1 MLGPRELEVTRRGDG
16 TILMRSREALGA
28 YPRAMPDRLVHWA
41 MQHPERTFLAER
53 PADGHDWRRISYAE
67 TLHAVRALAQAVI
80 DQGASASRGVAILS
94 GNGIDHALIALACQ
108 YAGIAYAPISPPYA
122 LESATYER
130 LRACMWSFDPALV
143 FVDDADRFARALASD
158 AIDPALPVIATR
170 GAVPKR
176 RTLVLATLRDT
187 QPRAS
192 VDAAFAALAPE
203 TVAKI
208 LFTSGS
214 TGVPKGVINTQRM
227 LCSNQQ
233 MALQAFPFWADAP
246 VMVDWLPW
254 SHTAGSNQTFNLVLF
269 NGGTMY
275 IDGGK
280 PTTHGFAETIR
291 NLRDVSPT
299 LYFNVPRGY
308 DELAAALAT
317 DADLRGSFFRRL
329 RMMWY
334 AGAAL
339 AQPVFAA
346 MRRFA
351 IEETGAEVLMTSSLG
366 STETAPSSLFASFQ
380 PTTSGNVGVPLPGVE
395 LKLVPREGKCEL
407 GVRGP
412 SVTPGYLRRDD
423 LTTAAFD
430 EDGYYRTGD
439 AVAPIDP
446 HDFRAGFRFDGRFG
460 EDFKLT
466 TGTWVSVSALRND
479 VLGALVPAVRDV
491 VICGADRDDVTML
504 AVAGG
509 DPHDP
514 ALRSRI
520 AETLADL
527 ARANP
532 GSSMHIAR
540 AIVLDPPPS
549 LDDGEITDKGSLNA
563 GIIRK
568 RRDGLIAHLYD
579 RRGHP
584 LVIAPQGGRPAGDQA
599 T

>member
-1 MLGPRELEVTRRGDG
+1 MLGPRDLEITRRAGD
-16 TILMRSREALGA
+16 TILVRSREALGA
-28 YPRAMPDRLVHWA
+28 YPRAMPDRLVQWA
-41 MQHPERTFLAER
+41 TQHPQRTFLAER
-53 PADGHDWRRISYAE
+53 TADGRDWRRISYAE
-67 TLHAVRALAQAVI
+67 TLRAVRALAQAVL
-80 DQGASASRGVAILS
+80 DHGASASRGVAILS

-108 YAGIAYAPISPPYA
+108 YAGIVYAPISPPYA

-130 LRACMWSFDPALV
+130 LRACMSSFDPALV
-143 FVDDADRFARALASD
+143 FVDEADRFARALASD
-158 AIDPALPVIATR
+158 AIDAGRPVIATR

-176 RTLVLATLRDT
+176 RTLALATLLET
-187 QPRAS
+187 QPRAA
-192 VDAAFAALAPE
+192 VDAAFAALAPD

-233 MALQAFPFWADAP
+233 MAVQAFPFWADAP
-246 VMVDWLPW
+246 IMVDWLPW

-280 PTTHGFAETIR
+280 PTPRGFAETIR
-291 NLRDVSPT
+291 NLRDISPT

-308 DELAAALAT
+308 DELASALAG
-317 DADLRGSFFRRL
+317 DADLRRNFFRRL

-339 AQPVFAA
+339 AEPVFAA
-346 MRRFA
+346 MRRLA
-351 IEETGAEVLMTSSLG
+351 IDETGDEVLMTSSLG
-366 STETAPSSLFASFQ
+366 STETAPSSLFAHVQ

-395 LKLVPREGKCEL
+395 MKLVPREGKCEL
-407 GVRGP
+407 RVRGP
-412 SVTPGYLRRDD
+412 NVTPGYLHRDD
-423 LTTAAFD
+423 LTAAAFD
-430 EDGYYRTGD
+430 EEGYHRTGD

-446 HDFRAGFRFDGRFG
+446 LDYRAGFRFDGRFG

-466 TGTWVSVSALRND
+466 TGTWVNVSALRSE
-479 VLGALVPAVRDV
+479 VLQALAPAVRDV

-504 AVAGG
+504 AVAAV
-509 DPHDP
+509 DPQDP

-520 AETLADL
+520 ARTLATL
-527 ARANP
+527 ARAHP
-532 GSSMHIAR
+532 GSSLHVAR

-568 RRDGLIAHLYD
+568 RRDGLIVHLYD
-579 RRGHP
+579 RRNHP
-584 LVIAPQGGRPAGDQA
+584 LVIPSQADRSPGDQA
-599 T
+599 P